1 MKNKTILIIDDEEA
15 ICSTLSKIL
24 TAQGYK
30 TLTSLDATNGLN
42 QIKKNVVDLV
52 LLDVWL
58 EGSKKNGIELL
69 KIIKNFNI
77 NLPVILISGHGN
89 IEMAVN
95 SIKKG
100 AFYFIE
106 KPFKSE
112 KLFLLIDRALEN
124 AFLKKEYE
132 VYKNIYDEEN
142 DIIGSSKSINIIK
155 KNINKLSLT
164 NARVL
169 LSGEA
174 GTGKKLIA
182 KKIHQSSS
190 RSEKPFISI
199 NCSVLDNRNFDEQL
213 FGNDS
218 NNNKSLGYIQQAEGG
233 TILLNEICDM
243 PYELQSKLTD
253 FLQKETYSIKN
264 ENEKVYSNIR
274 FISTTNKNPNNEIE
288 QKKLKK
294 DLYYRLNVAH
304 IRVPTLNNR
313 RDDIPILIDFFIQKI
328 KKKNNLTEI
337 KLSKDVYTVL
347 QTCSWPG
354 NITQLKNFVDWLYIM
369 YPKIINRGN
378 NITVNLLPKELFKNS
393 NQLNESKS
401 NKLIMN
407 LPIKEARKEFEKKYL
422 INQVNRFGGNISKTA
437 NFIGMERSALHRKIK
452 NIGVKK

>member
-1 MKNKTILIIDDEEA
+1 MNMKNKTILIIDDEEA

-112 KLFLLIDRALEN
+112 KLFLLIDRALEI

-142 DIIGSSKSINIIK
+142 DMIGSSKSINIIK

-288 QKKLKK
+288 QKNGDK
-294 DLYYRLNVAH
+294 
-304 IRVPTLNNR
+304 
-313 RDDIPILIDFFIQKI
+313 
-328 KKKNNLTEI
+328 
-337 KLSKDVYTVL
+337 
-347 QTCSWPG
+347 W
-354 NITQLKNFVDWLYIM
+354 
-369 YPKIINRGN
+369 
-378 NITVNLLPKELFKNS
+378 
-393 NQLNESKS
+393 
-401 NKLIMN
+401 
-407 LPIKEARKEFEKKYL
+407 
-422 INQVNRFGGNISKTA
+422 
-437 NFIGMERSALHRKIK
+437 
-452 NIGVKK
+452 

>member
-1 MKNKTILIIDDEEA
+1 MKNKTILIIDDEED

-328 KKKNNLTEI
+328 KKKNNLPEI

-369 YPKIINRGN
+369 YPKIINREN